1 VRQQAKLIRKRS
13 GVRRGGQASSESN
26 VASLI
31 PNCGTRR
38 PWRCRFPSARA
49 RAQPSKGSESLTRL
63 EDMDSSKGSESLTH
77 LEDMDSAPLT
87 GQRCTSP
94 TMGPSRRGPRLV
106 CHAPARRA
114 VQREFFGGGG
124 AARDRPRATA
134 GADRGR
140 TPLGDPAPANSR
152 GRSPSMPGLPRRRPA
167 IAP

>member
-1 VRQQAKLIRKRS
+1 MFRVTPLESVRCATASETESEK
-13 GVRRGGQASSESN
+13 VRGPQEGQASSESN
-26 VASLI
+26 VTSLI

-38 PWRCRFPSARA
+38 QWRCRFPSARA
-49 RAQPSKGSESLTRL
+49 RGQP
-63 EDMDSSKGSESLTH
+63 SKGSESLTH

-87 GQRCTSP
+87 GQRCTSRP
-94 TMGPSRRGPRLV
+94 WARHDAVRRLV

-114 VQREFFGGGG
+114 VQRGPFGGGG

-134 GADRGR
+134 GADRGH
-140 TPLGDPAPANSR
+140 TPLGNFAPADRR